1 LERRLRDKRANCGL
15 STAPPPIDVKNK
27 NKGTLEFNLLEL
39 VPVKNIEWEETE
51 EGLVCLLKPKFQ
63 LPILKKHILHRL
75 KHPYYKINLDKIGSQ
90 FWENSDGIRTVEEIA
105 ARMKTALGDEVEPLY
120 ERITLF
126 LQSLEK
132 NKFIH
137 FKS

>member
-1 LERRLRDKRANCGL
+1 
-15 STAPPPIDVKNK
+15 VKNK
-27 NKGTLEFNLLEL
+27 NKESPELNLLEL
-39 VPVKNIEWEETE
+39 IPAKNIEWEETE
-51 EGLVCLLKPKFQ
+51 DGLICLLKPKFRV
-63 LPILKKHILHRL
+63 PILKKHLLPRL

-90 FWENSDGIRTVEEIA
+90 FWENCDGVRTVEEIA
-105 ARMKTALGDEVEPLY
+105 KHMKKTLGDEVEPLY

-132 NKFIH
+132 NKFIL

>member
-1 LERRLRDKRANCGL
+1 LKKKTKESQEL
-15 STAPPPIDVKNK
+15 
-27 NKGTLEFNLLEL
+27 NLLEL
-39 VPVKNIEWEETE
+39 VPVKNIQWEETE
-51 EGLVCLLKPKFQ
+51 EGLICLLKPKFQ
-63 LPILKKHILHRL
+63 LPILKKHLLPRL

-90 FWENSDGIRTVEEIA
+90 FWKNCDGLRSVANIA
-105 ARMKTALGDEVEPLY
+105 ERMKKALGDEVEPLY

-132 NKFIH
+132 NKFIR

>member
-1 LERRLRDKRANCGL
+1 
-15 STAPPPIDVKNK
+15 VKN
-27 NKGTLEFNLLEL
+27 NNNDSPELNLLEL
-39 VPVKNIEWEETE
+39 VPVKNIEWEKTE
-51 EGLVCLLKPKFQ
+51 EGLICLLKPKFQ
-63 LPILKKHILHRL
+63 LSILKKHILPRL

-90 FWENSDGIRTVEEIA
+90 FWENCDGVRTVEEIA
-105 ARMKTALGDEVEPLY
+105 KRMKQTLGDEVEPLY

-132 NKFIH
+132 NKFIR